1 MSKDISRVSQLG
13 GQVLLPRG
21 GSRPGM
27 LLSLLQWTASQSKSS
42 QLQMSW
48 CWDQK
53 NSVSQLYMGH
63 GLVILSLSEFF
74 FSDIKVTCAYF
85 SCWQLKSQGKGAGGE
100 DLIML
105 DIYAI
110 EELREKGLEATDDSP
125 KYSYHSDSSG
135 TYGMFICSSR
145 VVFKQCVSR
154 LGTQNIHGSLTC
166 SAVWSCWV
174 ILYSERPFVIDFLSL
189 LFWIIIDSQDVVKK

>member
-1 MSKDISRVSQLG
+1 
-13 GQVLLPRG
+13 
-21 GSRPGM
+21 
-27 LLSLLQWTASQSKSS
+27 
-42 QLQMSW
+42 
-48 CWDQK
+48 
-53 NSVSQLYMGH
+53 MGH

-74 FSDIKVTCAYF
+74 SSDIKVTCAYF

-135 TYGMFICSSR
+135 TYSMFICSSR
-145 VVFKQCVSR
+145 VVFKQCDSR
-154 LGTQNIHGSLTC
+154 LVTQNIHGSLTC

-189 LFWIIIDSQDVVKK
+189 LF

>member
-13 GQVLLPRG
+13 GQVLLPCG
-21 GSRPGM
+21 GLRPGM

-53 NSVSQLYMGH
+53 SSVSELYMGH